1 MESKIKILLAEDFE
15 IIRDDFCELI
25 ESQDDMEIV
34 GTADT
39 KAEIVKLAKEVS
51 SDIILMDIE
60 MDALNSGILATEE
73 IHKFDPEIPVI
84 FLTAHDTDEM
94 IVTAMASGAVDYV
107 VKSAESGILATEEI
121 HKFDPEIP
129 VIFLTAHDTDEMIVT
144 AMASGAVDYV
154 VKSAEYD
161 TILKHIRKAYEGEPI
176 LEARIQTKMRDELF
190 RLSRTEKSLLFFINN
205 ISKLTPAER
214 ELIKLF
220 LKNKKIDEIAKIRC
234 VEVVTVKTQIKSLLK
249 KFGLSRTKEI
259 VKQIRELNIEHLFEN
274 A

>member
-107 VKSAESGILATEEI
+107 VKSAE
-121 HKFDPEIP
+121 
-129 VIFLTAHDTDEMIVT
+129 
-144 AMASGAVDYV
+144 
-154 VKSAEYD
+154 YD
-161 TILKHIRKAYEGEPI
+161 TILNHIRKAYEGEPI

>member
-34 GTADT
+34 GTAAT

-51 SDIILMDIE
+51 CDIILMDIE

-107 VKSAESGILATEEI
+107 VKSS
-121 HKFDPEIP
+121 
-129 VIFLTAHDTDEMIVT
+129 
-144 AMASGAVDYV
+144 
-154 VKSAEYD
+154 EYD
-161 TILKHIRKAYEGEPI
+161 TILNHVRKAYEGEPI

-259 VKQIRELNIEHLFEN
+259 VKQIRELNIDHLFEN

>member
-94 IVTAMASGAVDYV
+94 IVTAMV
-107 VKSAESGILATEEI
+107 
-121 HKFDPEIP
+121 
-129 VIFLTAHDTDEMIVT
+129 
-144 AMASGAVDYV
+144 SGAVDYV

>member
-94 IVTAMASGAVDYV
+94 IVTAMV
-107 VKSAESGILATEEI
+107 
-121 HKFDPEIP
+121 
-129 VIFLTAHDTDEMIVT
+129 
-144 AMASGAVDYV
+144 SGAVDYV

-176 LEARIQTKMRDELF
+176 LEARIQTKMRD
-190 RLSRTEKSLLFFINN
+190 
-205 ISKLTPAER
+205 
-214 ELIKLF
+214 
-220 LKNKKIDEIAKIRC
+220 
-234 VEVVTVKTQIKSLLK
+234 
-249 KFGLSRTKEI
+249 
-259 VKQIRELNIEHLFEN
+259 
-274 A
+274 

>member
-84 FLTAHDTDEM
+84 FLTAHD
-94 IVTAMASGAVDYV
+94 I
-107 VKSAESGILATEEI
+107 
-121 HKFDPEIP
+121 
-129 VIFLTAHDTDEMIVT
+129 DEMIVT

-161 TILKHIRKAYEGEPI
+161 TILNHIRKAYEGKPI

>member
-34 GTADT
+34 GTAAT
-39 KAEIVKLAKEVS
+39 RAEIVKLAKDIS

-60 MDALNSGILATEE
+60 MDALN
-73 IHKFDPEIPVI
+73 
-84 FLTAHDTDEM
+84 
-94 IVTAMASGAVDYV
+94 
-107 VKSAESGILATEEI
+107 SGILATEEI

>member
-1 MESKIKILLAEDFE
+1 MGSKIKILLAEDFE

-34 GTADT
+34 GTAAT
-39 KAEIVKLAKEVS
+39 RAEIVKLAKEVS

-107 VKSAESGILATEEI
+107 VKA
-121 HKFDPEIP
+121 
-129 VIFLTAHDTDEMIVT
+129 
-144 AMASGAVDYV
+144 
-154 VKSAEYD
+154 AEYD
-161 TILKHIRKAYEGEPI
+161 TILNHIRKAYEGEPI

>member
-1 MESKIKILLAEDFE
+1 MGSKIKILLAEDFE

-34 GTADT
+34 GTAST
-39 KAEIVKLAKEVS
+39 RAEIVKLAKEVS

-73 IHKFDPEIPVI
+73 IHKFDPDIPVI
-84 FLTAHDTDEM
+84 FLTA
-94 IVTAMASGAVDYV
+94 Y
-107 VKSAESGILATEEI
+107 
-121 HKFDPEIP
+121 
-129 VIFLTAHDTDEMIVT
+129 DTDEMIVT

-161 TILKHIRKAYEGEPI
+161 TILKHIRKAHEGEPI

-259 VKQIRELNIEHLFEN
+259 VKQIRELNIEHLFES

>member
-34 GTADT
+34 GTAAT
-39 KAEIVKLAKEVS
+39 RAEIVKLAKDIS

-73 IHKFDPEIPVI
+73 IHKFDP
-84 FLTAHDTDEM
+84 D
-94 IVTAMASGAVDYV
+94 
-107 VKSAESGILATEEI
+107 
-121 HKFDPEIP
+121 IP

>member
-60 MDALNSGILATEE
+60 MDALN
-73 IHKFDPEIPVI
+73 
-84 FLTAHDTDEM
+84 
-94 IVTAMASGAVDYV
+94 
-107 VKSAESGILATEEI
+107 SGILATEEI

>member
-34 GTADT
+34 GTAAT
-39 KAEIVKLAKEVS
+39 RAEIVKLAKDIS

-73 IHKFDPEIPVI
+73 IHKFEPD
-84 FLTAHDTDEM
+84 
-94 IVTAMASGAVDYV
+94 
-107 VKSAESGILATEEI
+107 
-121 HKFDPEIP
+121 IP

>member
-15 IIRDDFCELI
+15 IIRDDFGELI

-34 GTADT
+34 GTAAT
-39 KAEIVKLAKEVS
+39 RAEIVKLAKDIS

-73 IHKFDPEIPVI
+73 IHKFEPD
-84 FLTAHDTDEM
+84 
-94 IVTAMASGAVDYV
+94 
-107 VKSAESGILATEEI
+107 
-121 HKFDPEIP
+121 IP

>member
-94 IVTAMASGAVDYV
+94 IVTAMASGAV
-107 VKSAESGILATEEI
+107 E
-121 HKFDPEIP
+121 
-129 VIFLTAHDTDEMIVT
+129 
-144 AMASGAVDYV
+144 YV

>member
-1 MESKIKILLAEDFE
+1 MGSKIKILLAEDFE

-94 IVTAMASGAVDYV
+94 IVTAMV
-107 VKSAESGILATEEI
+107 
-121 HKFDPEIP
+121 
-129 VIFLTAHDTDEMIVT
+129 
-144 AMASGAVDYV
+144 SGAVDYV

>member
-1 MESKIKILLAEDFE
+1 MDSKIKILLAEDFE

-25 ESQDDMEIV
+25 ESQSDMEIV

-39 KAEIVKLAKEVS
+39 KAEIVKLTKEIS
-51 SDIILMDIE
+51 CDIILMDIE
-60 MDALNSGILATEE
+60 MDTLNSGILATEE

-84 FLTAHDTDEM
+84 FLTAHDTD
-94 IVTAMASGAVDYV
+94 D
-107 VKSAESGILATEEI
+107 
-121 HKFDPEIP
+121 
-129 VIFLTAHDTDEMIVT
+129 MIVT

-161 TILKHIRKAYEGEPI
+161 TILKHIRKAHEGEPI